1 MTRWKESELPA
12 HIRAQIVGS
21 PKQPISPKGPAAHKY
36 GAKEVWVDNIRFGS
50 QLEAEHYRQLKL
62 LKQAGEIRTFL
73 RQIPLMLPGGIKHV
87 VDWMVIRDGK
97 PALFCESKGADLP
110 MGRLKRKQVKDV
122 HGIDIILWKTKQVT
136 L

>member
-1 MTRWKESELPA
+1 MRWKESDLPA
-12 HIRAQIVGS
+12 SVRERIVGS
-21 PKQPISPKGPAAHKY
+21 VHQPISANGPKAHKY

-50 QLEAEHYRQLKL
+50 KLEAEHYSQLKL

-73 RQIPLMLPGGIKHV
+73 RQVSIHLPGGIRHV
-87 VDWMVIRDGK
+87 VDWMVLRDGK
-97 PALFCESKGADLP
+97 PPLWAESKGCDLP

-122 HGIDIILWKTKQVT
+122 HGIDIVLWKTKQVV